1 MPCIG
6 HALIFDLCK
15 KSCKL
20 LINTIQYNMIK
31 SFKHKGLKD
40 FFESGNKAGIV
51 THHAKKLQILL
62 TALNVAKDERD
73 MNAPSWQLHS
83 LSGNLRE
90 HWSVSVSGNWRVT
103 FRFDEGDVELVDY
116 QDYH

>member
-1 MPCIG
+1 
-6 HALIFDLCK
+6 
-15 KSCKL
+15 
-20 LINTIQYNMIK
+20 MIK

-40 FFESGNKAGIV
+40 FFEFGDRSGIMP
-51 THHAKKLQILL
+51 HHTKKLQLLL

-73 MNAPSWQLHS
+73 MNVPHWQLHA
-83 LSGNLRE
+83 LHGNLKS

-103 FRFDEGDVELVDY
+103 FRFDQGDVVLVDY